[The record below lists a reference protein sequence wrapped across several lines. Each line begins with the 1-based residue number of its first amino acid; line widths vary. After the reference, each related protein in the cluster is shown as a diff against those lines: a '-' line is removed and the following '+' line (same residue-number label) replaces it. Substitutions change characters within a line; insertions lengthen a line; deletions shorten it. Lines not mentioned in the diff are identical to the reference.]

1 MTDMTVEELVER
13 FGLAPLPLEGGFFV
27 ETWRGV
33 ERDGRPAGT
42 SILVLLATG
51 RDQFSALHRLPV
63 TEVWHYHLGDPIEM
77 LLLHPDG
84 TSKVTWLGPG
94 IGSGMVL
101 QQVVPADTWMGARV
115 RPGGSWSMFGATMAP
130 GFVPTD
136 YEGGDGDA
144 LAAAYPERAELIR
157 ALWRPGT
164 PVRNAPEPGDPNHD

>member
-63 TEVWHYHLGDPIEM
+63 TEVWH
-77 LLLHPDG
+77 
-84 TSKVTWLGPG
+84 
-94 IGSGMVL
+94 
-101 QQVVPADTWMGARV
+101 
-115 RPGGSWSMFGATMAP
+115 
-130 GFVPTD
+130 
-136 YEGGDGDA
+136 
-144 LAAAYPERAELIR
+144 
-157 ALWRPGT
+157 
-164 PVRNAPEPGDPNHD
+164 